1 MKKAQAASVKGL
13 RVRALYCEKQ
23 DEASLAQQFR
33 RLGIEGS
40 FADALPD
47 PADAGRYD
55 LVMFDSDHASLASH
69 GEDLRWP
76 DLPRIAL
83 IGAETPS
90 RLLWTIRQGVSSHL
104 RKPVRFEGV
113 LSACL
118 LARDAYR
125 AQQAMRER
133 VDELEQRLKSRRFVF
148 SAQLMLMR
156 ERGLDEHQ
164 AFSALR
170 TLAMQRQVSVERLSM
185 ELLAGRACDGPN

>member
-1 MKKAQAASVKGL
+1 MKKAPSASVRGL
-13 RVRALYCEKQ
+13 RVRVLYCEKQ

-47 PADAGRYD
+47 AADAGRYD

-69 GEDLRWP
+69 GEDLQWP
-76 DLPRIAL
+76 DVPRIAL
-83 IGAETPS
+83 IGTETPS
-90 RLLWTIRQGVSSHL
+90 RLLWTMRQGVASHL

-113 LSACL
+113 LSACM
-118 LARDAYR
+118 LARDGYR
-125 AQQAMRER
+125 VQHALRER

-156 ERGLDEHQ
+156 ERGLDEHE

-170 TLAMQRQVSVERLSM
+170 TLAMKRQVSVERLSM
-185 ELLAGRACDGPN
+185 ELLAGRARYEPN